1 MHKAT
6 VKVNSQNIKEM
17 DSLTKFILYAVK
29 QGEGIKTVAKITK
42 FDKDII
48 REDFEYLLDRKLL
61 SLFKNKYKLTETGKK
76 TYQYI
81 KAVEDFNDNKQ
92 KVLINKFSRE
102 ITKDFSDL
110 YNKSEINKNGFKL
123 KENIVTELYFNINPE
138 NLHNLMINSKQFS
151 QLKESEKEN
160 LEFSLYINWD
170 LYYKKMNI
178 TNIPKSSNF
187 TPFHKLEK
195 SNQEVKD
202 KESIKGTPM
211 ISIKRYFSIFE
222 LYFKL
227 EDNDKLNNLKS
238 LHEQHQKDDYSADE
252 EELKLI
258 KEYLPYYN
266 LSKKSFNLFLDELTG
281 EIGIK
286 KIIIEDDS
294 PQKGCIELESE
305 YSAEDISL
313 EDKKMI
319 IEKFYNQKDFNN
331 INLNYIKP
339 VFKIKKRVSKI
350 FDYPVDNLID
360 FYITRKVGEDLY
372 G

>member
-1 MHKAT
+1 
-6 VKVNSQNIKEM
+6 
-17 DSLTKFILYAVK
+17 
-29 QGEGIKTVAKITK
+29 
-42 FDKDII
+42 
-48 REDFEYLLDRKLL
+48 
-61 SLFKNKYKLTETGKK
+61 
-76 TYQYI
+76 
-81 KAVEDFNDNKQ
+81 
-92 KVLINKFSRE
+92 
-102 ITKDFSDL
+102 
-110 YNKSEINKNGFKL
+110 
-123 KENIVTELYFNINPE
+123 
-138 NLHNLMINSKQFS
+138 MINSKQFS